1 MHSGRAAVP
10 GDREPRQE
18 RLDSTAPA
26 LPAPG
31 SAPPQ
36 TPPRRGLRR
45 LPQPGWGPRSTRS
58 HFAPAGTRYQ
68 LRGVSLTH
76 TVDPGASHIQ
86 GFLLFPHP
94 ELPVLGSLINGEK
107 TPLQGKDPC

>member
-94 ELPVLGSLINGEK
+94 ELPVLGCLINGEK